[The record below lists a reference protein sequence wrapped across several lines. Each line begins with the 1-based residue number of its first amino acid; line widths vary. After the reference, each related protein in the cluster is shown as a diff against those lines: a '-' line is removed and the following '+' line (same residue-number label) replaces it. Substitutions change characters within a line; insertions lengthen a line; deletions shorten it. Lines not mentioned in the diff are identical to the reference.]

1 MRRLDA
7 WERAFFYLGGC
18 ATLIRANLSSI
29 PLYLFSLFSIQLSVA
44 EMVEK
49 IIGVDEG
56 GRDHLLWKV
65 C

>member
-1 MRRLDA
+1 MRGRGHFSIL
-7 WERAFFYLGGC
+7 EGVL
-18 ATLIRANLSSI
+18 LIRANLSSI